1 MPSSCYIT
9 VEHQRVLGKLYLEI
23 GGYLKNKPCEV
34 LMALC
39 DVLLP
44 DEETEDKDSIKTIVQ
59 PDIFVVCEE
68 SKLQKKH
75 CIGAPDLVIEIIS
88 TSTASRDRVEKS
100 KLYYSHG
107 VKEYWIVDLD
117 SGTVEIFTPGDKNW
131 YLFGAYHKEQK
142 LSSPILPGLEI
153 NLKDVFDG

>member
-1 MPSSCYIT
+1 MSNTAQAQYCYRDYLKLPGDRRFEIINGKLYDMTPAPT

-23 GGYLKNKPCEV
+23 GSYLKNKPCEV

-75 CIGAPDLVIEIIS
+75 CIGAPDLVIENNFHI
-88 TSTASRDRVEKS
+88 
-100 KLYYSHG
+100 
-107 VKEYWIVDLD
+107 
-117 SGTVEIFTPGDKNW
+117 
-131 YLFGAYHKEQK
+131 
-142 LSSPILPGLEI
+142 
-153 NLKDVFDG
+153 DGKP